1 MKITD
6 VPMVRVTW
14 QDAQD
19 SDGCWTDI
27 KDIVGHE
34 LATCQDV
41 GWMVYKDDIKVV
53 IMRSRIVEKDQE
65 LKEGGGH
72 TAIPASW
79 IINIEHLAPV
89 LL

>member
-1 MKITD
+1 MNISE

-14 QDAQD
+14 RDAMD
-19 SDGCWTDI
+19 SDGNWTDI
-27 KDIVGHE
+27 EDIVGHE

-41 GWMVYKDDIKVV
+41 GWMVYKDDHKIV

-79 IINIEHLAPV
+79 VIKVEHLTPV